1 MLQTGPQTS
10 NWNMAKI
17 ELYHFWDSF
26 CSFKVRIC
34 LEEKALPWT
43 EHYIDLMAFENLQ
56 ASYLAVNE
64 KAVVPTLRFDGA
76 FIPESSTINEF
87 LDDRFPEPSL
97 RPAEPVARA
106 RMRNW

>member
-1 MLQTGPQTS
+1 
-10 NWNMAKI
+10 MASI
-17 ELYHFWDSF
+17 ELYHFWDLF

-56 ASYLAVNE
+56 ASYLAVNK

-76 FIPESSTINEF
+76 FIPEF
-87 LDDRFPEPSL
+87 LHHQRISG
-97 RPAEPVARA
+97 
-106 RMRNW
+106 